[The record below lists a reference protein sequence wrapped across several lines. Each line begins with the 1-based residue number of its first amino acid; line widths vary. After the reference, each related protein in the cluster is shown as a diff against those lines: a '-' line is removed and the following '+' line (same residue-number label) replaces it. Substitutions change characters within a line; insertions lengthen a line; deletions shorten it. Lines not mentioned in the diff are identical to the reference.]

1 MHYDA
6 YAFAKNPRKPTI
18 VSRKPG
24 AVLGQRKGF
33 SEVKLA
39 SRFAQRSTD
48 QYTIYLRLSH
58 CACRLIRRNWIDF
71 TSVAAQIL
79 LSRQQLLCRSSR
91 PSYPVMSLYFAY
103 NTKLLSLRRFNPLYF
118 SLLPFY
124 LENFSSLCNILLRY
138 HRNLENLSR
147 RKWSI

>member
-1 MHYDA
+1 MGNTHFFRRSTFNNPIPIHRNHGEKNRSNISFRNWVIISDQGIVSSLEEFRNYIEIIEKENSLLFDFKDSVMHYDA

-58 CACRLIRRNWIDF
+58 CACRLIRRN
-71 TSVAAQIL
+71 
-79 LSRQQLLCRSSR
+79 
-91 PSYPVMSLYFAY
+91 
-103 NTKLLSLRRFNPLYF
+103 
-118 SLLPFY
+118 
-124 LENFSSLCNILLRY
+124 
-138 HRNLENLSR
+138 
-147 RKWSI
+147 